1 MLQQVTDSLEEDDE
15 AELDTLVK
23 DISGVEQEKR
33 WDDIVMCL

>member
-33 WDDIVMCL
+33 WGDIVMRL